1 VKERDTEMS
10 IKKVIGSIFVCAS
23 VVAIF
28 NPLSFGQEKIEGKV
42 VNTNLTACSVMP
54 GKVGTCEGT
63 LVLESKANGKA
74 HQATFK
80 VTRDTIL
87 KKGDEKLFLFQL
99 QGAAVTIHVV
109 ADKGEKVAQ
118 SVLMKP

>member
-1 VKERDTEMS
+1 MS
-10 IKKVIGSIFVCAS
+10 KKKVIGSIFVCAL

-42 VNTNLTACSVMP
+42 VKTNLTACSVVP

-63 LVLESKANGKA
+63 LVLESKADGKA
-74 HQATFK
+74 NQATFK
-80 VTRDTIL
+80 ITRDTML
-87 KKGDEKLFLFQL
+87 KKGDEKVFLFQL
-99 QGAAVTIHVV
+99 QDAPAVVTFSEN
-109 ADKGEKVAQ
+109 KGEKVAQ